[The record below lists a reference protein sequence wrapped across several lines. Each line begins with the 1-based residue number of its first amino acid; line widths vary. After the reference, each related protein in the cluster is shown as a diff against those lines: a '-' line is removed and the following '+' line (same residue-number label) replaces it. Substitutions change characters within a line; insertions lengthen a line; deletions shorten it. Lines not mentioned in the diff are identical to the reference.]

1 VVKVGFLVN
10 PIAGMG
16 GSVGLK
22 GTDGSLLYE
31 ALKRGAKAVAPLK
44 TLRFLKKLAEQNF
57 ECSFIVAN
65 GVMGCQYFEE
75 VLKEGFKVSYTCL
88 DYPRHNVTT
97 REDTLEVCKEFL
109 KRGVDLIVFVGGDGT
124 ARDVAEVVK
133 GKVPILGIPAGV
145 KMYSGVFAVSPEAAV
160 EILSSYVMGFAR
172 VDLAE
177 VADVDESSLQSGT
190 LKVRVFCLSPIPVV
204 EGYVAPS
211 KDFGSYEEDKI
222 GIAKYFIED
231 FMDRNTLY
239 LLGPGTT
246 IKSITDLLGLEKTL
260 LGVDALYN
268 GRIVGRDLSEGEIL
282 KLLKEYGK
290 ASIVVSVIG
299 RQGYVFGRGNQ
310 QFTPQVLK
318 LVDLNNIFILSSPEK
333 LRSLKY
339 LLVDTGDSELDI
351 RLSGYRRVITGYKE
365 ETLKLILP
373 ACCLEKFRGFIS

>member
-1 VVKVGFLVN
+1 MIKVGFLVN

-22 GTDGSLLYE
+22 GTDGSLVYE
-31 ALKRGAKAVAPLK
+31 ALKRGAKPVAPIK
-44 TLRFLKKLAEQNF
+44 ALRFLSKLAKQDI

-65 GVMGCQYFEE
+65 GVMGCQYFNE
-75 VLKEGFKVSYTCL
+75 VFKSGFKVNYVCL
-88 DYPRHNVTT
+88 DHPQHPTTT

-109 KRGVDLIVFVGGDGT
+109 NYGVDLIVFVGGDGT
-124 ARDVAEVVK
+124 AKDVAEVVK

-145 KMYSGVFAVSPEAAV
+145 KMYSGVFAISPEAAV
-160 EILSSYVMGFAR
+160 EVLNSYVKGFAK
-172 VDLAE
+172 VDVAE
-177 VADVDESSLQSGT
+177 IADVDEHSLQLGE
-190 LKVRVFCLSPIPVV
+190 LKVRIFSLALVPLV
-204 EGYVAPS
+204 EGYVTPS
-211 KDFGSYEEDKI
+211 KDFSSYEEDKI

-231 FMDRNTLY
+231 FMNYGTLY

-246 IKSITDLLGLEKTL
+246 VKSITDLLGLEKTP

-268 GRIVGRDLSEGEIL
+268 GRIVGKDLSEGEIL

-310 QFTPQVLK
+310 QFTPQILK
-318 LVDLNNIFILSSPEK
+318 SIGLSNIYILSPSEK
-333 LRSLKY
+333 LRNLKY
-339 LLVDTGDSELDI
+339 LLVDTGDPELDI
-351 RLSGYRRVITGYKE
+351 QLSGYHRVITGYRE

-373 ACCLEKFRGFIS
+373 ACCLEKFRAFIF